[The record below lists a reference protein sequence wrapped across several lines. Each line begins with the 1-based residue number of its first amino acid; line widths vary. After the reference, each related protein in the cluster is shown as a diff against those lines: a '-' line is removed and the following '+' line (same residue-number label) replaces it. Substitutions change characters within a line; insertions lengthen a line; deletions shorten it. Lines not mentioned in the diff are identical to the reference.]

1 MDRRCARALLFT
13 AILSAAVLA
22 AVYLVQSQAGLR
34 GRAHG
39 ADWASHLGM
48 IDLILRGEDV
58 RAHGAQIGT
67 GVVSPLFA
75 HGLAAA
81 LSSVTGLSTIRVI
94 AIIASLAAIVSVVVA
109 GLRSVWVV
117 LVVAQNRLARLA
129 GWIVA
134 AAAFFVLSA
143 LGIGFYGQIDQ
154 ANYFFSQA
162 VGTAAALLA
171 LSAIQLGMAREGRSA
186 SPAIVGVPILA
197 FILAWIHLIPAL
209 WFAAAGAICA
219 LSLARPLRQRL
230 ALFGALA
237 ALSLLLVLIVPASRE
252 VLQLPQAAQGVLNLR
267 LPTGLF
273 QLDTHPGLLIIGL
286 AALAMLIAAVAL
298 IEKPSHLPFRLFN
311 LHAGAIA
318 ILLLGVLTL
327 LALTARGGT
336 GYYGLAKYAFLF
348 TAEATLLMGHIVA
361 TALNRFG
368 TAPAKPVF
376 AVLALLLAIFAQ
388 QRAAPPDRRDQTL
401 LIDMQQAL
409 SKIASSLP
417 QPTPFPLDERLSGAE
432 RLYLFTSP
440 MGQAK
445 DGRAQGLLGRAL
457 EDSLSAARENLPASL
472 IPDVV
477 PPWNGVRIE
486 LGEMPAPS
494 PLVFFGQWGSVG
506 DEGRRAYPAAAHVS
520 FNIASQTGELQ
531 LCLRVRAST
540 AEATTFESTFAI
552 NGTEIRTDTFRDGDR
567 PREVGLP
574 LSGRRGDVVLT
585 ILNRAETTPAARAN
599 GSLLLESIWL
609 APNCGRVRV
618 SFAEDF

>member
-1 MDRRCARALLFT
+1 MDWRCARALLFT
-13 AILSAAVLA
+13 AILSAAALA
-22 AVYLVQSQAGLR
+22 AVYLVQSQVGLK

-58 RAHGAQIGT
+58 RAHGTQIGT

-94 AIIASLAAIVSVVVA
+94 GIVASLAAIVSVVMA
-109 GLRSVWVV
+109 GARSVWVV

-134 AAAFFVLSA
+134 AAAFLVLGA

-171 LSAIQLGMAREGRSA
+171 LSAVQLGMAREGRSPL
-186 SPAIVGVPILA
+186 PAIVGVPILA
-197 FILAWIHLIPAL
+197 FIPAL

-219 LSLARPLRQRL
+219 FSLARPVRQRL
-230 ALFGALA
+230 ALSGTLA
-237 ALSLLLVLIVPASRE
+237 ALSLLLILIVPASRE
-252 VLQLPQAAQGVLNLR
+252 VLLLPQAVQGVLNLR
-267 LPTGLF
+267 LPSGLF

-286 AALAMLIAAVAL
+286 AALAVLIAAVAL
-298 IEKPSHLPFRLFN
+298 IEKPSHLRFRRFN
-311 LHAGAIA
+311 LHAGALA
-318 ILLLGVLTL
+318 ILLLGLLTL

-361 TALNRFG
+361 TALNRFA

-417 QPTPFPLDERLSGAE
+417 RPAPFPLDERLSGAE

-457 EDSLSAARENLPASL
+457 EDSLSAAREYLSASL

-486 LGEMPAPS
+486 LGEMPSPS
-494 PLVFFGQWGSVG
+494 PLVFFGHWGGIG
-506 DEGRRAYPAAAHVS
+506 DDGRLVYPPAAHVS
-520 FNIASQTGELQ
+520 FNIASQTGELE
-531 LCLRVRAST
+531 LCLRMRAST
-540 AEATTFESTFAI
+540 AGAKTLESTFAM
-552 NGTEIRTDTFRDGDR
+552 NGTEIRTDSFRDGDR

-574 LSGRRGDVVLT
+574 LSGRRGDIVLS